1 MVKEML
7 IKRNMDFPLNNLFD
21 ADKRRRSII
30 VELQNL
36 KHQKNILA
44 KEIAQAKKRNENVS
58 NSISKMEQIGI
69 QIKKTEDE
77 SKYNEEI
84 YLK

>member
-36 KHQKNILA
+36 QHQKNILA

-58 NSISKMEQIGI
+58 NSISKMEKIW
-69 QIKKTEDE
+69 
-77 SKYNEEI
+77 
-84 YLK
+84 

>member
-1 MVKEML
+1 MIDSKAIKDNPEMVKEML

-44 KEIAQAKKRNENVS
+44 KEIAQAKKRNFF
-58 NSISKMEQIGI
+58 
-69 QIKKTEDE
+69 
-77 SKYNEEI
+77 Y
-84 YLK
+84 